1 MIFPGVLLLLSP
13 LVFLAV
19 MTTLRL
25 LELEQRAMRL
35 TRSGSHTAETVG
47 WLAFHRVAFLWFF
60 RAPTWVQD
68 DPEARRLLRRL
79 RIYTALWNVGVLVA
93 FAIQMARTGMH
104 P

>member
-1 MIFPGVLLLLSP
+1 MIFPAVLLLLSP
-13 LVFLAV
+13 LVILAV

-25 LELEQRAMRL
+25 LEVEQRAMRP
-35 TRSGSHTAETVG
+35 THSGSHAADNVG
-47 WLAFHRVAFLWFF
+47 WLAFHRVAFLWLF

-68 DPEARRLLRRL
+68 NPEASRLLRRL

-93 FAIQMARTGMH
+93 FAIQMARTGMR